1 MLKWLLKSLLIL
13 AVFVPFAAA
22 LPLAS
27 VSLCR
32 TPDGAQFLFWS
43 GPWSCCFW
51 VLIYSQLSAAP
62 WRQGRDAVHRWREA
76 NGGLLHTSIIA
87 CGWMTKGGGKRKRPV
102 KVRRMTPDL
111 LSQLIAI
118 HSQCVYDQHGKCAL
132 TVFAAPLCWE
142 INKAIGVGNEEDN
155 AFRRVDP
162 MCAAKPLGEEWFD
175 TREDK

>member
-32 TPDGAQFLFWS
+32 TPDGAQFLFWT

-62 WRQGRDAVHRWREA
+62 WRQGARGCASVGA
-76 NGGLLHTSIIA
+76 
-87 CGWMTKGGGKRKRPV
+87 RPRRSAGHIGEGDV
-102 KVRRMTPDL
+102 LDVRRSVLLLLRRGCPSLPDL
-111 LSQLIAI
+111 
-118 HSQCVYDQHGKCAL
+118 AL
-132 TVFAAPLCWE
+132 RPAPACDLQPH
-142 INKAIGVGNEEDN
+142 
-155 AFRRVDP
+155 RVLL
-162 MCAAKPLGEEWFD
+162 ALEA
-175 TREDK
+175 RA